1 MDPSLKR
8 GSKMK
13 SSESV
18 KQEIPTH
25 RIEGFPKVY
34 GDQPSLDLVSFC
46 VIQDILNRPNGIAN
60 CSIFNVG
67 TLIMVNNA
75 GKDKL

>member
-1 MDPSLKR
+1 
-8 GSKMK
+8 MK

-18 KQEIPTH
+18 KQEILTH